1 MTDQDHLHTELLHLG
16 GRVPDALLAEARLR
30 LADTGTVILPEP
42 PGPVDLPFT
51 FASAVP
57 NPRVFGGRV
66 PPLADLTGREGLMD
80 DTDRVAVAAARQ
92 QPGAVALWRGWRIA
106 PEWAAAVIPPA
117 PVYVL
122 ETDGP
127 QAVTAAAVMR
137 ALAAA
142 GISAPLVEVY
152 RPGDKLP
159 PYSAAARRS
168 GALLWADR
176 DTAPPR
182 IARVFDEVDDDGARF
197 APDHE
202 RLSGTDLARAAAYL
216 DAGTPVLAT
225 TARGPDVV
233 EPERGPGRPDDLPHR
248 RAVALARVRHL
259 LPPGVRPGAGAGP
272 AGPHPVA
279 RRAAAGHRPRRRA
292 PRAGAAVPVVRPRPG
307 GGGGGGGGV
316 TIFVAIAGRPRMMA
330 PRRLVHTP
338 RASGDRSN
346 GLETAPGG

>member
-80 DTDRVAVAAARQ
+80 DTDRVAVTAARQ

-233 EPERGPGRPDDLPHR
+233 EPERGRVVPMTYRTDGRWLWPESVTYYLQEYGLAPEPDLLAHIRSRGGLPPVTDPADEHR
-248 RAVALARVRHL
+248 ALAL
-259 LPPGVRPGAGAGP
+259 LFQSYALVP
-272 AGPHPVA
+272 AEA
-279 RRAAAGHRPRRRA
+279 EAEAEA
-292 PRAGAAVPVVRPRPG
+292 
-307 GGGGGGGGV
+307 
-316 TIFVAIAGRPRMMA
+316 
-330 PRRLVHTP
+330 
-338 RASGDRSN
+338 
-346 GLETAPGG
+346 

>member
-1 MTDQDHLHTELLHLG
+1 MTEQDELHTALLHLG
-16 GRVPDALLAEARLR
+16 GRVPDATLAEARLR
-30 LADTGTVILPEP
+30 LADTGTVSLPEP
-42 PGPVDLPFT
+42 PGAVDLPFT

-66 PPLADLTGREGLMD
+66 PPLADLTGRDGLMD

-122 ETDGP
+122 ETAGP
-127 QAVTAAAVMR
+127 QAATAATVMR
-137 ALAAA
+137 ALAGA
-142 GISAPLVEVY
+142 GVSAPLVEVY

-159 PYSAAARRS
+159 AYSAAARRS

-176 DTAPPR
+176 DTGPLR

-197 APDHE
+197 TPDRE
-202 RLSGTDLARAAAYL
+202 RLSGADLERAAAYL

-233 EPERGPGRPDDLPHR
+233 EPARGRVVPMTYRTDGRWLWPESVAYYLQAYGLAPEPDLLAHIRSRGDLLPATDPADEHR
-248 RAVALARVRHL
+248 ALAL
-259 LPPGVRPGAGAGP
+259 LFQSYALVP
-272 AGPHPVA
+272 AEAHA
-279 RRAAAGHRPRRRA
+279 
-292 PRAGAAVPVVRPRPG
+292 
-307 GGGGGGGGV
+307 
-316 TIFVAIAGRPRMMA
+316 
-330 PRRLVHTP
+330 
-338 RASGDRSN
+338 
-346 GLETAPGG
+346 